1 MNLKLQTLSAVVV
14 ALLAAGAA
22 QAQDNVAKFGVIRY
36 TTHSS
41 TTGLK
46 GPGLPPGGDAE
57 TGDATTV
64 IAVYERMLTPD
75 IGAELVIGVPP
86 RIKAKATGSVAFLG
100 DEVLSAKNVA
110 PTLLFNYYFG
120 QSGNTLRPYLGAG
133 INYTKFTGVR
143 TSLPNTTVSLSD
155 SWGWAVQAGLSYA
168 VSKQWGLYGSV
179 ARVDTKSDLVAIN
192 SIVLTTTIDFKPVTY
207 SAGAWFR
214 F

>member
-1 MNLKLQTLSAVVV
+1 MNLKLQTLSAVSL
-14 ALLAAGAA
+14 ALLAASAA
-22 QAQDNVAKFGVIRY
+22 QAQDNVVKLGVIRY

-64 IAVYERMLTPD
+64 LAVFERMITPD
-75 IGAELVIGVPP
+75 IGAELVLGVPP
-86 RIKAKATGSVAFLG
+86 RLKAKGTGSVAFLG
-100 DEVLSAKNVA
+100 DEVLSAKIVA
-110 PTLLFNYYFG
+110 PTVLVNYYFG
-120 QSGNTLRPYLGAG
+120 QSGATFRPYLGAG

-143 TSLPNTTVSLSD
+143 TSLPNTTISLSD
-155 SWGWAVQAGLSYA
+155 TWGWAVQAGLSYA
-168 VSKQWGLYGSV
+168 VSKEWGLFGSV
-179 ARVDTKSDLVAIN
+179 ARIDSKTDLVAVN

-207 SAGAWFR
+207 AAGAWFR